1 MEYMENPKMKELRA
15 KSMRLPLV
23 PGVYIMKNAK
33 GEVIYIGKA
42 KVLKN
47 RVSQYFG
54 SQNNHSTKVRRM
66 VENVRDFDYILC
78 GSEFEA
84 LILECS
90 LIKQNMPKYNILLK
104 DDKGYRYV
112 KITNEEW
119 RRIKYVKQKQEEDA
133 KYIGPYLS
141 GFVVSESVDAAL
153 KIFKLPD
160 CNRTFPGSGPNV
172 RPCLRYYIGQ
182 CSAPCCGKISLED
195 YNVAVDEAIEFLKG
209 EVKRGGTKEYVEL
222 LEARMEHYAEN
233 LEFERAAEMRDRINA
248 IRRMSE
254 KQKVILTGSDT
265 EDVFSLAREDDRV
278 CFNVLR
284 INDGR
289 LSSSETYFTELDET
303 LENTRAE
310 MLKRYYTVHGD
321 VPSKIILDGPAADDE
336 LIEQWLSELAGR
348 KCRLV
353 VPQKGRQ
360 LELSQ
365 MSKNNAYEKLA
376 QTHKRSKADTAVIEL
391 GELLG
396 LSSPPEFIESYDIS
410 HTAGA
415 DAVGGMVVFKNG
427 VPYKDSYRKFTIK
440 EAVGGDDYGSM
451 EEVLDRRF
459 SHYFKDLEELKEKA
473 DAEGKDLEELLENAK
488 GFARLPDLILM
499 DGGLGQVHSAQK
511 LLRKYDLDIPIF
523 GMVKDSKHRT
533 RAIAHDGGEI
543 SISQARKVF
552 ALVTGIQDEVHRY
565 AIGFHHQKHS
575 KGARKSVLTDIPGIG
590 PKKSEILWKEFKTLD
605 AIKRADIA
613 DLAAVPGISNTDA
626 VNIKKV
632 LHYN

>member
-1 MEYMENPKMKELRA
+1 MTNPNMETLRA
-15 KSMRLPLV
+15 KAMRLPLD

-33 GEVIYIGKA
+33 GEIIYIGKA

-66 VENVRDFDYILC
+66 VENVKDFDYILC

-112 KITNEEW
+112 KITDEEW
-119 RRIKYVKQKQEEDA
+119 RRIRSVKQKQEDTA

-141 GFVVSESVDAAL
+141 SSVVNESVDAAL

-160 CNRTFPGSGPNV
+160 CNRNFSEPRKNQ
-172 RPCLRYYIGQ
+172 RPCLRFYIGQ
-182 CSAPCCGKISLED
+182 CMAPCCGKISLEA
-195 YNVAVDEAIEFLKG
+195 YNERLEDALEFLKG
-209 EVKRGGTKEYVEL
+209 EVRRGGTKEYIEV
-222 LEARMEHYAEN
+222 LEARMNEYAER
-233 LEFERAAEMRDRINA
+233 LEFERAAEVRDRLNA
-248 IRRMSE
+248 INRITER
-254 KQKVILTGSDT
+254 QKVIFSGSDT
-265 EDVFSLAREDDRV
+265 EDVFALAREDDKI

-289 LSSSETYFTELDET
+289 LSASENYFTEMEDS
-303 LENTRAE
+303 LEDTRSE
-310 MLKRYYTVHGD
+310 MLKRYYTVNDD
-321 VPSKIILDGPAADDE
+321 VPGKIILDGEASDTE
-336 LIEQWLSELAGR
+336 LIEAWLSDKAG
-348 KCRLV
+348 KKVKLV

-396 LSSPPEFIESYDIS
+396 LASPPEFIESYDIS

-415 DAVGGMVVFKNG
+415 DAVGGMVVFRNG
-427 VPYKDSYRKFTIK
+427 VPYKDSYRKFKIK
-440 EAVGGDDYGSM
+440 EALGGDDYGSM
-451 EEVLDRRF
+451 EEVLTRRF
-459 SHYFKDLEELKEKA
+459 SHYFKDVEELTKKA
-473 DAEGKDLEELLENAK
+473 EAEGKDPEEALKNAK

-499 DGGLGQVHSAQK
+499 DGGLGQVHSAEK
-511 LLRKYDLDIPIF
+511 VLRQFDLNVPVF

-533 RAIAHDGGEI
+533 RAITSDGGEI

-565 AIGFHHQKHS
+565 AIGYHHQKHS

-605 AIKRADIA
+605 AIRRADIA
-613 DLAAVPGISNTDA
+613 DLAAVPGISNADA

>member
-1 MEYMENPKMKELRA
+1 MSNPSMETLRA
-15 KSMRLPLV
+15 KAMRLPLD

-33 GEVIYIGKA
+33 GEIIYIGKA

-112 KITNEEW
+112 KITDEEW
-119 RRIKYVKQKQEEDA
+119 RRIQSVKQKQEDTA

-141 GFVVSESVDAAL
+141 GFVVNESVDAAL

-160 CNRTFPGSGPNV
+160 CNRNFSEPRRNQ
-172 RPCLRYYIGQ
+172 RPCLRFYIGQ
-182 CSAPCCGKISLED
+182 CMAPCCGKISLED
-195 YNVAVDEAIEFLKG
+195 YNERLEDAIEFLKG
-209 EVKRGGTKEYVEL
+209 EVKRGGTKEYIEV
-222 LEARMEHYAEN
+222 LEARMNEYAER
-233 LEFERAAEMRDRINA
+233 LEFERAAEMRDRLNA
-248 IRRMSE
+248 INRITER
-254 KQKVILTGSDT
+254 QKVVFSGSDT
-265 EDVFSLAREDDRV
+265 EDVFALAREDDKI

-289 LSSSETYFTELDET
+289 LSASENYFTEMEDS
-303 LENTRAE
+303 LEDTRAE
-310 MLKRYYTVHGD
+310 MLKRYYTVNDD
-321 VPSKIILDGPAADDE
+321 VPGRIILDGEASDTE
-336 LIEQWLSELAGR
+336 LLEEWLSDKAG
-348 KCRLV
+348 KKVRLV

-360 LELSQ
+360 RELSQ

-396 LSSPPEFIESYDIS
+396 LASPPEFIESYDIS

-415 DAVGGMVVFKNG
+415 DAVGGMVVFRNG
-427 VPYKDSYRKFTIK
+427 VPYKDSYRKFKIK

-451 EEVLDRRF
+451 EEVLTRRF
-459 SHYFKDLEELKEKA
+459 ARYFKEVGELTEKA
-473 DAEGKDLEELLENAK
+473 EAEGKDPEEALKDAK

-499 DGGLGQVHSAQK
+499 DGGLGQVHAAENV
-511 LLRKYDLDIPIF
+511 LRQFELDVPVF
-523 GMVKDSKHRT
+523 GMVKDSKHKT
-533 RAIAHDGGEI
+533 RAITSDGGEI
-543 SISQARKVF
+543 AISQARKVF

-565 AIGFHHQKHS
+565 AIGYHHQKHS

-590 PKKSEILWKEFKTLD
+590 PKKSELLWKEFKTLD
-605 AIKRADIA
+605 AIRRA
-613 DLAAVPGISNTDA
+613 DLADLSAVPGISHADA

>member
-1 MEYMENPKMKELRA
+1 MENPNMEALRA
-15 KSMRLPLV
+15 KAMRLPLV
-23 PGVYIMKNAK
+23 PGVYLMKNAK

-47 RVSQYFG
+47 RVSTYFG
-54 SQNNHSTKVRRM
+54 SQNNHSMKVRRM

-78 GSEFEA
+78 ASEFEA
-84 LILECS
+84 LVLECS
-90 LIKQNMPKYNILLK
+90 LIKQNLPKYNILLK

-112 KITNEEW
+112 KITDEEW
-119 RRIKYVKQKQEEDA
+119 RRISSAKQKQDDAA
-133 KYIGPYLS
+133 KYIGPYIS
-141 GFVVSESVDAAL
+141 GFVVNESVDAAL

-160 CNRTFPGSGPNV
+160 CNRPFPGNGAKQ

-195 YNVAVDEAIEFLKG
+195 YNACVDDAIEFLKG
-209 EVKRGGTKEYVEL
+209 EVKRGGTKEYLDV
-222 LEARMEHYAEN
+222 LEQRMNEYAEN
-233 LEFERAAEMRDRINA
+233 LEYERAAEMRDRLNA
-248 IRRMSE
+248 IKRIAE
-254 KQKVILTGSDT
+254 KQKVILSGSDT
-265 EDVFSLAREDDRV
+265 EDVFALAREDDRI

-284 INDGR
+284 INEGR
-289 LSSSETYFTELDET
+289 LSASETYFTELDES
-303 LENTRAE
+303 LEHTRAE
-310 MLKRYYTVHGD
+310 MLQRYYSVHD
-321 VPSKIILDGPAADDE
+321 DIPAKIILDGETDDAE
-336 LIEQWLSELAGR
+336 LIEEWLTQQSGR
-348 KCRLV
+348 KVRLV

-396 LSSPPEFIESYDIS
+396 LSGPPEYIESYDIS

-415 DAVGGMVVFKNG
+415 DAVGGMVVFRNG

-451 EEVLDRRF
+451 VEVLDRRF
-459 SHYFKDLEELKEKA
+459 ARYVKETEELRQKA
-473 DAEGKDLEELLENAK
+473 AEEGRDPEAALDDAR

-499 DGGLGQVHSAQK
+499 DGGLAQVHAAQEI
-511 LLRKYDLDIPIF
+511 LQKYGLEVPVF
-523 GMVKDSKHRT
+523 GMVKDTKHRT
-533 RAIAHDGGEI
+533 RAIASDGGEI
-543 SISQARKVF
+543 AISQARKVF

-565 AIGFHHQKHS
+565 AIGFHHQKHG
-575 KGARKSVLTDIPGIG
+575 KGAKKSALTDIPGIG
-590 PKKSEILWKEFKTLD
+590 PKKAEILWKEFKTLD
-605 AIKRADIA
+605 AIRRAEIA
-613 DLAAVPGISNTDA
+613 DLAAVPGISNVDA
-626 VNIKKV
+626 INIKKV

>member
-1 MEYMENPKMKELRA
+1 MENPKMKELRA

-23 PGVYIMKNAK
+23 PGVYIMKNGK

-160 CNRTFPGSGPNV
+160 CNRTFPSTGPNV

-195 YNVAVDEAIEFLKG
+195 YNAAVDEAIEFLKG

-222 LEARMEHYAEN
+222 LEVRMEHYAEN

-265 EDVFSLAREDDRV
+265 EDVFSLAREDDRI

-289 LSSSETYFTELDET
+289 LSSSETYFTELDES

-336 LIEQWLSELAGR
+336 LIEQWLTEMAGK

-473 DAEGKDLEELLENAK
+473 DAEDKDLEELLENAK

-511 LLRKYDLDIPIF
+511 ILRKYDLDIPIF

-613 DLAAVPGISNTDA
+613 DLAAVPGISNADA

>member
-1 MEYMENPKMKELRA
+1 MENPNMKALRE

-23 PGVYIMKNAK
+23 PGVYIMKNGK

-54 SQNNHSTKVRRM
+54 SQNNHSMKVRRM

-119 RRIKYVKQKQEEDA
+119 RRIKYVKQKQEKDA

-160 CNRTFPGSGPNV
+160 CNRTFPGTGVNQ
-172 RPCLRYYIGQ
+172 RPCLRFYIGQ
-182 CSAPCCGKISLED
+182 CSAPCCGKISLKD
-195 YNVAVDEAIEFLKG
+195 YNASVDDAIEFLKG
-209 EVKRGGTKEYVEL
+209 EVKRGGTKEYVEA
-222 LEARMEHYAEN
+222 LEARMNEYAEN
-233 LEFERAAEMRDRINA
+233 LEFERAAEMRDRLNA
-248 IRRMSE
+248 IRRITE
-254 KQKVILTGSDT
+254 KQKVIFAGSDT
-265 EDVFSLAREDDRV
+265 EDVFALAREEDRI

-284 INDGR
+284 IHEGH
-289 LSSSETYFTELDET
+289 LSSSETHFTELDES

-310 MLKRYYTVHGD
+310 MLKRYYSVHDD
-321 VPSKIILDGPAADDE
+321 VPGKIILDGPTTDEE
-336 LIEQWLSELAGR
+336 LIEQWLTELAG
-348 KCRLV
+348 KKVKLI

-376 QTHKRSKADTAVIEL
+376 QTRKRSKADTAVIEL
-391 GELLG
+391 GEMLG
-396 LSSPPEFIESYDIS
+396 LTSPPEFIESYDIS

-427 VPYKDSYRKFTIK
+427 VPYKDSYRKFKIK

-451 EEVLDRRF
+451 EEVLTRRF
-459 SHYFKDLEELKEKA
+459 ARYFKERD
-473 DAEGKDLEELLENAK
+473 EGKET

-511 LLRKYDLDIPIF
+511 VLEQFDLNIPIF

-533 RAIAHDGGEI
+533 RAIASDGGEI

-565 AIGFHHQKHS
+565 AIGYHHQKHA
-575 KGARKSVLTDIPGIG
+575 KGAKKSVLTDIPGIG

-632 LHYN
+632 LHYQ

>member
-1 MEYMENPKMKELRA
+1 MENPKMEALRA
-15 KSMRLPLV
+15 KAMRLPLV
-23 PGVYIMKNAK
+23 PGVYLMKNAK

-47 RVSQYFG
+47 RVSTYFG
-54 SQNNHSTKVRRM
+54 SQNNHSPKVRRM

-78 GSEFEA
+78 ASEFEA

-119 RRIKYVKQKQEEDA
+119 RRISSAKQKQDDDA
-133 KYIGPYLS
+133 KYIGPYIS
-141 GFVVSESVDAAL
+141 GFVVNESVDAAL

-160 CNRTFPGSGPNV
+160 CNRPFPGNGAKQ
-172 RPCLRYYIGQ
+172 RPCLRFYIGQ
-182 CSAPCCGKISLED
+182 CSAPCCGKIGLD
-195 YNVAVDEAIEFLKG
+195 AYNASVDDAIEFLKG
-209 EVKRGGTKEYVEL
+209 EVKRGGTKEY
-222 LEARMEHYAEN
+222 LEVLEQRMNEYAEN
-233 LEFERAAEMRDRINA
+233 LEFERAAELRDRLNA
-248 IRRMSE
+248 IRRIAE
-254 KQKVILTGSDT
+254 KQKVILSGSDT
-265 EDVFSLAREDDRV
+265 EDVFALAREDEKI

-284 INDGR
+284 INEGR
-289 LSSSETYFTELDET
+289 LSASETYFTELDES
-303 LENTRAE
+303 LEHTRAE
-310 MLKRYYTVHGD
+310 MLQRYYSVHD
-321 VPSKIILDGPAADDE
+321 DIPAKIILDGEAEDME
-336 LIEQWLSELAGR
+336 LIGEWLTQLAGR
-348 KCRLV
+348 KVRLV
-353 VPQKGRQ
+353 IPQKGRQ

-376 QTHKRSKADTAVIEL
+376 QTRKRSKADTAVIEL

-396 LSSPPEFIESYDIS
+396 LSGPPEFIESYDIS

-415 DAVGGMVVFKNG
+415 DAVGGMVVFRNG

-440 EAVGGDDYGSM
+440 EAAGGDDYGSM

-459 SHYFKDLEELKEKA
+459 ARYVKETAELRQKA
-473 DAEGKDLEELLENAK
+473 LDEGRDPDEALAEAK

-499 DGGLGQVHSAQK
+499 DGGLIQVHAAQNILK
-511 LLRKYDLDIPIF
+511 KYGLDVPVF
-523 GMVKDSKHRT
+523 GMVKDSRHRT
-533 RAIAHDGGEI
+533 RAIASDGGEI
-543 SISQARKVF
+543 AISQARKVF

-575 KGARKSVLTDIPGIG
+575 RGAKKSALTDIPGIG
-590 PKKSEILWKEFKTLD
+590 PKKAEILWKEFKTLD
-605 AIKRADIA
+605 AIRRADIA
-613 DLAAVPGISNTDA
+613 ALSAVPGISNADA

>member
-1 MEYMENPKMKELRA
+1 MENPKMKDLREKA
-15 KSMRLPLV
+15 MRLPLV

-119 RRIKYVKQKQEEDA
+119 RRIRYVKQKQEEDA

-160 CNRTFPGSGPNV
+160 CNRSFPGTGPNI

-182 CSAPCCGKISLED
+182 CGAPCCGKITLDD
-195 YNVAVDEAIEFLKG
+195 YNAAVDEAIEFLKG

-222 LEARMEHYAEN
+222 LEQRMNAYAEN
-233 LEFERAAEMRDRINA
+233 LEFERAAEMRDRLNA
-248 IRRMSE
+248 IKRISE
-254 KQKVILTGSDT
+254 KQKVIFSGDDT
-265 EDVFSLAREDDRV
+265 EDVFSLAREDDRI

-284 INDGR
+284 INEGR

-310 MLKRYYTVHGD
+310 MLKRYYTVHD
-321 VPSKIILDGPAADDE
+321 DIPSKIILDGTAADDE
-336 LIEQWLSELAGR
+336 LIEQWLTERSGR

-410 HTAGA
+410 HTAGT

-427 VPYKDSYRKFTIK
+427 VPYKDSYRKFTIR

-473 DAEGKDLEELLENAK
+473 EADGKDLEELLKNAK

-511 LLRKYDLDIPIF
+511 ILRKYDLDIPIF

-543 SISQARKVF
+543 SISGTRKVF

-565 AIGFHHQKHS
+565 AIGFHHQKHA
-575 KGARKSVLTDIPGIG
+575 KGARKSALTDIPGIG
-590 PKKSEILWKEFKTLD
+590 PKKAEILWKEFKTLD
-605 AIKRADIA
+605 AIRRADIA
-613 DLAAVPGISNTDA
+613 ELASVPGISNADA

>member
-1 MEYMENPKMKELRA
+1 MENPKMKELRA

-23 PGVYIMKNAK
+23 PGVYIMKNGK

-160 CNRTFPGSGPNV
+160 CNRTFPSTGPNV

-195 YNVAVDEAIEFLKG
+195 YNAAVDEAIEFLKG

-222 LEARMEHYAEN
+222 LEVRMEHYAEN

-265 EDVFSLAREDDRV
+265 EDVFSLAREDDRI

-289 LSSSETYFTELDET
+289 LSSSETYFTELDES

-336 LIEQWLSELAGR
+336 LIEQWLTEMAGK

-410 HTAGA
+410 HPAGA
-415 DAVGGMVVFKNG
+415 DAESVTEQNFQNVIFM
-427 VPYKDSYRKFTIK
+427 SLT
-440 EAVGGDDYGSM
+440 M
-451 EEVLDRRF
+451 M
-459 SHYFKDLEELKEKA
+459 
-473 DAEGKDLEELLENAK
+473 GKY
-488 GFARLPDLILM
+488 ARTE
-499 DGGLGQVHSAQK
+499 VHSAK
-511 LLRKYDLDIPIF
+511 GRADCILETADYVYIF
-523 GMVKDSKHRT
+523 
-533 RAIAHDGGEI
+533 
-543 SISQARKVF
+543 
-552 ALVTGIQDEVHRY
+552 
-565 AIGFHHQKHS
+565 
-575 KGARKSVLTDIPGIG
+575 
-590 PKKSEILWKEFKTLD
+590 EFKRDVSAGEALRQIEEQGYAKPYSSDRRKIFKIGVNFST
-605 AIKRADIA
+605 KERNIA
-613 DLAAVPGISNTDA
+613 EW
-626 VNIKKV
+626 KV
-632 LHYN
+632 EG

>member
-1 MEYMENPKMKELRA
+1 MENPKMKDLREKA
-15 KSMRLPLV
+15 MRLPLV

-90 LIKQNMPKYNILLK
+90 LIKQNMPK
-104 DDKGYRYV
+104 
-112 KITNEEW
+112 
-119 RRIKYVKQKQEEDA
+119 
-133 KYIGPYLS
+133 

-160 CNRTFPGSGPNV
+160 CNRSFPGTGPNV

-182 CSAPCCGKISLED
+182 CNAPCCGKISLDD
-195 YNVAVDEAIEFLKG
+195 YNTAVDEAIEFLKG

-222 LEARMEHYAEN
+222 LEQRMNTYAEN
-233 LEFERAAEMRDRINA
+233 LEFERAAEMRDRLNA
-248 IRRMSE
+248 IKRISE
-254 KQKVILTGSDT
+254 KQKVIFSGDDT
-265 EDVFSLAREDDRV
+265 EDVFSLAREDDRI

-284 INDGR
+284 INEGR

-310 MLKRYYTVHGD
+310 MLKRYYTVHD
-321 VPSKIILDGPAADDE
+321 DIPSKIILDGPAADDE
-336 LIEQWLSELAGR
+336 LIEQWLTEMAGR

-459 SHYFKDLEELKEKA
+459 SHYFKDLEELKERA
-473 DAEGKDLEELLENAK
+473 DADGEDLEELLKNAK

-499 DGGLGQVHSAQK
+499 DGGLGQVHAAQK
-511 LLRKYDLDIPIF
+511 ILRKYDLDIPIF

-565 AIGFHHQKHS
+565 AIGFHHQKHA
-575 KGARKSVLTDIPGIG
+575 KGARKSALTDIPGIG
-590 PKKSEILWKEFKTLD
+590 PKKAEILWKEFKTLD
-605 AIKRADIA
+605 AIRRADIA

>member
-1 MEYMENPKMKELRA
+1 M
-15 KSMRLPLV
+15 
-23 PGVYIMKNAK
+23 
-33 GEVIYIGKA
+33 
-42 KVLKN
+42 
-47 RVSQYFG
+47 
-54 SQNNHSTKVRRM
+54 
-66 VENVRDFDYILC
+66 
-78 GSEFEA
+78 
-84 LILECS
+84 
-90 LIKQNMPKYNILLK
+90 
-104 DDKGYRYV
+104 
-112 KITNEEW
+112 
-119 RRIKYVKQKQEEDA
+119 
-133 KYIGPYLS
+133 
-141 GFVVSESVDAAL
+141 DAAL

-160 CNRTFPGSGPNV
+160 CNRTFPGTGPNV

-254 KQKVILTGSDT
+254 KQKVILSGSDT
-265 EDVFSLAREDDRV
+265 EDVFSLAREDDRI

-289 LSSSETYFTELDET
+289 LSSSETYFTELDES

-321 VPSKIILDGPAADDE
+321 VPPRIILDGPAADDE
-336 LIEQWLSELAGR
+336 LIEQWLTEMAGR

-427 VPYKDSYRKFTIK
+427 VPFKDSYRKFTIK

-459 SHYFKDLEELKEKA
+459 SHYFKDLEEMKEKA
-473 DAEGKDLEELLENAK
+473 DAEGKDLEELLQNAK

-511 LLRKYDLDIPIF
+511 ILRKYDLDIPIF

-575 KGARKSVLTDIPGIG
+575 KGARKSALTDIPGIG
-590 PKKSEILWKEFKTLD
+590 PKKAEILWKEFKTLD

-613 DLAAVPGISNTDA
+613 ELATVPGISNADA

-632 LHYN
+632 LHYNN

>member
-1 MEYMENPKMKELRA
+1 
-15 KSMRLPLV
+15 
-23 PGVYIMKNAK
+23 
-33 GEVIYIGKA
+33 
-42 KVLKN
+42 
-47 RVSQYFG
+47 
-54 SQNNHSTKVRRM
+54 
-66 VENVRDFDYILC
+66 
-78 GSEFEA
+78 
-84 LILECS
+84 
-90 LIKQNMPKYNILLK
+90 
-104 DDKGYRYV
+104 
-112 KITNEEW
+112 
-119 RRIKYVKQKQEEDA
+119 
-133 KYIGPYLS
+133 
-141 GFVVSESVDAAL
+141 
-153 KIFKLPD
+153 
-160 CNRTFPGSGPNV
+160 
-172 RPCLRYYIGQ
+172 
-182 CSAPCCGKISLED
+182 
-195 YNVAVDEAIEFLKG
+195 
-209 EVKRGGTKEYVEL
+209 
-222 LEARMEHYAEN
+222 
-233 LEFERAAEMRDRINA
+233 
-248 IRRMSE
+248 
-254 KQKVILTGSDT
+254 
-265 EDVFSLAREDDRV
+265 
-278 CFNVLR
+278 
-284 INDGR
+284 
-289 LSSSETYFTELDET
+289 
-303 LENTRAE
+303 
-310 MLKRYYTVHGD
+310 
-321 VPSKIILDGPAADDE
+321 
-336 LIEQWLSELAGR
+336 
-348 KCRLV
+348 
-353 VPQKGRQ
+353 
-360 LELSQ
+360 

-473 DAEGKDLEELLENAK
+473 DAEGKDLEELLQNAK

-511 LLRKYDLDIPIF
+511 ILRKYDLDIPIF

>member
-1 MEYMENPKMKELRA
+1 MENPKMKELRE

-23 PGVYIMKNAK
+23 PGVYIMKDSK
-33 GEVIYIGKA
+33 GKIIYIGKA

-112 KITNEEW
+112 KVSNETW
-119 RRIKYVKQKQEEDA
+119 RRIRYVKQKQEEDA
-133 KYIGPYLS
+133 KYIGPYIS

-160 CNRTFPGSGPNV
+160 CNRSFTSIAHNT

-182 CSAPCCGKISLED
+182 CSAPCCGKISFSD
-195 YNVAVDEAIEFLKG
+195 YNRAVDEAIEFLKG

-222 LEARMEHYAEN
+222 LEKRMNEYAEN
-233 LEFERAAEMRDRINA
+233 LEFERAAEMRDRLNA
-248 IRRMSE
+248 IKRISE
-254 KQKVILTGSDT
+254 KQKVIFSGDDT
-265 EDVFSLAREDDRV
+265 EDVFSLAREDDRI

-284 INDGR
+284 IDNGQ
-289 LSSSETYFTELDET
+289 LTSSETHFTELDES

-310 MLKRYYTVHGD
+310 MLKRYYMMHSD
-321 VPSKIILDGPAADDE
+321 IPPKIILDGPAADDE
-336 LIEQWLSELAGR
+336 LIEEWLSKTAGR
-348 KCRLV
+348 KVKLV

-391 GELLG
+391 GEMLG

-415 DAVGGMVVFKNG
+415 DAVGGMVVFRNG
-427 VPYKDSYRKFTIK
+427 IPFKDSYRKFKIK

-459 SHYFKDLEELKEKA
+459 AHYFKDVEELKAKAEK
-473 DAEGKDLEELLENAK
+473 EGRDVEELLANAK

-511 LLRKYDLDIPIF
+511 ILQKYDLNIPIF

-565 AIGFHHQKHS
+565 AIGYHHAKHS
-575 KGARKSVLTDIPGIG
+575 KGAKKSVLTDIPGIG
-590 PKKSEILWKEFKTLD
+590 PKKAEILWKEFKTLD
-605 AIKRADIA
+605 AIRRADIA
-613 DLAAVPGISNTDA
+613 ELSAVSGISNTDA

>member
-1 MEYMENPKMKELRA
+1 MENPKMKELRA

-23 PGVYIMKNAK
+23 PGVYIMKNGK

-160 CNRTFPGSGPNV
+160 CNRTFPGTGPNV

-195 YNVAVDEAIEFLKG
+195 YNAAVDEAIEFLKG

-222 LEARMEHYAEN
+222 LEVRMEHYAEN

-265 EDVFSLAREDDRV
+265 EDVFSLAREDDRI

-289 LSSSETYFTELDET
+289 LSSSETYFTELDES

-310 MLKRYYTVHGD
+310 MLKRY
-321 VPSKIILDGPAADDE
+321 
-336 LIEQWLSELAGR
+336 
-348 KCRLV
+348 
-353 VPQKGRQ
+353 
-360 LELSQ
+360 
-365 MSKNNAYEKLA
+365 
-376 QTHKRSKADTAVIEL
+376 
-391 GELLG
+391 
-396 LSSPPEFIESYDIS
+396 
-410 HTAGA
+410 
-415 DAVGGMVVFKNG
+415 
-427 VPYKDSYRKFTIK
+427 
-440 EAVGGDDYGSM
+440 
-451 EEVLDRRF
+451 
-459 SHYFKDLEELKEKA
+459 
-473 DAEGKDLEELLENAK
+473 
-488 GFARLPDLILM
+488 
-499 DGGLGQVHSAQK
+499 
-511 LLRKYDLDIPIF
+511 
-523 GMVKDSKHRT
+523 
-533 RAIAHDGGEI
+533 
-543 SISQARKVF
+543 
-552 ALVTGIQDEVHRY
+552 
-565 AIGFHHQKHS
+565 
-575 KGARKSVLTDIPGIG
+575 
-590 PKKSEILWKEFKTLD
+590 
-605 AIKRADIA
+605 
-613 DLAAVPGISNTDA
+613 
-626 VNIKKV
+626 
-632 LHYN
+632 

>member
-1 MEYMENPKMKELRA
+1 MEALRA
-15 KSMRLPLV
+15 KAMRLPLV

-54 SQNNHSTKVRRM
+54 SQNNHSAKVRRM

-112 KITNEEW
+112 KITDEEW
-119 RRIKYVKQKQEEDA
+119 RRIRSVKQKQEDGS

-141 GFVVSESVDAAL
+141 GFVVNESVDAAL

-160 CNRTFPGSGPNV
+160 CNRTFPDKSPNS

-182 CSAPCCGKISLED
+182 CSAPCGGKISLDD
-195 YNVAVDEAIEFLKG
+195 YDAQVDDAIEFLKG
-209 EVKRGGTKEYVEL
+209 EVRRGGTKEYMEM
-222 LEARMEHYAEN
+222 LETRMQQYSEN

-248 IRRMSE
+248 IRRITE
-254 KQKVILTGSDT
+254 KQKVILSGTDT
-265 EDVFSLAREDDRV
+265 EDVFSLAREDDNI

-289 LSSSETYFTELDET
+289 LSASETYFTELDES
-303 LENTRAE
+303 LENTRSE
-310 MLKRYYTVHGD
+310 MLKRYYTVHD
-321 VPSKIILDGPAADDE
+321 DIPSKIILDGAATDAE
-336 LIEQWLSELAGR
+336 LIEQWLSETSGR
-348 KCRLV
+348 KCRLI

-376 QTHKRSKADTAVIEL
+376 QTRKRSKADTAVIEL

-427 VPYKDSYRKFTIK
+427 VPYKDSYRKFKIK
-440 EAVGGDDYGSM
+440 EAVGGDDFGSM
-451 EEVLDRRF
+451 EEVLSRRF
-459 SHYFKDLEELKEKA
+459 ARYFKEVEELKKKA
-473 DAEGKDLEELLENAK
+473 EAEGADPEEALKNAR
-488 GFARLPDLILM
+488 GFAKLPDLILM
-499 DGGLGQVHSAQK
+499 DGGLIQVHAAQNV
-511 LLRKYDLDIPIF
+511 LRRFDLEIPIF

-533 RAIAHDGGEI
+533 RAIASDGGEI

-565 AIGFHHQKHS
+565 AIGYHHQKHS

-605 AIKRADIA
+605 AIRRADIA
-613 DLAAVPGISNTDA
+613 ELASVPGISNADA

-632 LHYN
+632 LHYNN